1 MMPIRPKSSA
11 PPLVLVILNRISNH
25 PELISTSLANK
36 AGFLDL
42 QRAIEYSFG
51 MTYFDVFN
59 GDADGICALHQ
70 WRLVQPQESMLIT
83 GVKRDIALLKRVHAD
98 VGDKVLVLDI
108 SLDKN
113 REALLRVLDAG
124 ASVDYFDH
132 HFAGEI
138 PQHPCMTSHINTAAD
153 VCTSLLV
160 NDYLNGKHLLW
171 AVTAAFG
178 DNLFDAA
185 IKAAEPL
192 ALDAEQLKQL
202 EQLGTLINYNGYG
215 VNESDLYFHPADL
228 YREIQP
234 FENPFDFIKQ
244 SKSYNVLAEGYS
256 SDMAKVTQLAIESD
270 DEATAFIMLPNEAWT
285 RRVSGVYGN
294 TLARE
299 YPNRAHALLT
309 LMDDES
315 YRVSV
320 RSPLVHKTGA
330 DELCMQFPT
339 GGGRKAAAGI
349 NALPANMLDSFVDA
363 FKRQYRTI

>member
-1 MMPIRPKSSA
+1 
-11 PPLVLVILNRISNH
+11 
-25 PELISTSLANK
+25 
-36 AGFLDL
+36 
-42 QRAIEYSFG
+42 

-70 WRLVQPQESMLIT
+70 WRLAQPKESTLIT
-83 GVKRDIALLKRVHAD
+83 GVKRDIALLKRVQANA
-98 VGDKVLVLDI
+98 GDQVLVLDV

-113 REALLRVLDAG
+113 RDALLSVLNVG

-138 PQHPCMTSHINTAAD
+138 PAHPCMTSHINMAAD

-160 NDYLNGKHLLW
+160 NKHLNGQYLAW

-192 ALDAEQLKQL
+192 SLTAEQLKQL

-215 VNESDLYFHPADL
+215 VTESDLYFHPADL

-234 FENPFDFIKQ
+234 FESPFDFMTQ
-244 SKSYNVLAEGYS
+244 SKSYTVLAKGYAT
-256 SDMAKVTQLAIESD
+256 DMAKAAQITIESND
-270 DEATAFIMLPNEAWT
+270 ANTALIMLPNEPWT

-294 TLARE
+294 ALARE

-309 LMDDES
+309 VMDDGS
-315 YRVSV
+315 YRISV
-320 RSPLVHKTGA
+320 RAPLINKTGA

-349 NALPANMLDSFVDA
+349 NALPVDMLGAFKEA
-363 FKRQYRTI
+363 FKRQYK

>member
-1 MMPIRPKSSA
+1 
-11 PPLVLVILNRISNH
+11 
-25 PELISTSLANK
+25 
-36 AGFLDL
+36 
-42 QRAIEYSFG
+42 

-70 WRLVQPQESMLIT
+70 WRLAQPKKSTLIT
-83 GVKRDIALLKRVHAD
+83 GVKRDIALLKRVQANA
-98 VGDKVLVLDI
+98 GDQVLVLDV

-113 REALLRVLDAG
+113 RDALLSVLSAG

-138 PQHPCMTSHINTAAD
+138 PAHPCMTAHINMAAD

-160 NDYLNGKHLLW
+160 NKHLNGQYLAW
-171 AVTAAFG
+171 AVTATFG

-192 ALDAEQLKQL
+192 ALTAEQLKQL

-215 VNESDLYFHPADL
+215 VTESDLYFHPADL

-234 FENPFDFIKQ
+234 FESPFDFITQ
-244 SKSYNVLAEGYS
+244 SKSYAVLAEGYAT
-256 SDMAKVTQLAIESD
+256 DMAKAAKITIESND
-270 DEATAFIMLPNEAWT
+270 ANTALIMLPNEPWT

-294 TLARE
+294 ALARE
-299 YPNRAHALLT
+299 HPNRAHALLT
-309 LMDDES
+309 VMDDDS
-315 YRVSV
+315 YRISV
-320 RSPLVHKTGA
+320 RAPLINKTGA

-349 NALPANMLDSFVDA
+349 NALPVGMLGAFKDA
-363 FKRQYRTI
+363 FKRQYK